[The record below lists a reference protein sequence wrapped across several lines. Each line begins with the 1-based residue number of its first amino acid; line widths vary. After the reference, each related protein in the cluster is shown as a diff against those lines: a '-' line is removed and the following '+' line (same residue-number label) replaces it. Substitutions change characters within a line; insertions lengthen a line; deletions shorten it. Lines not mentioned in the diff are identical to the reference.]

1 MADPEEISFVD
12 EITKLVADE
21 PFAAFTIVMASGQ
34 RYDVGSRDTVMAGK
48 SVLML
53 MPRAGGHHLLR
64 SNQISEVSVQA
75 EARDG

>member
-1 MADPEEISFVD
+1 MAEPEEIALVD
-12 EITKLVADE
+12 EIMKLVADE

-34 RYDVGSRDTVMAGK
+34 RNEVGSRDTIMAGK

-53 MPRAGGHHLLR
+53 MPRAGGHHMLR
-64 SNQISEVSVQA
+64 SSQISEVSVHA